1 MSQLQNWLIKNH
13 EPESDKSSPILS
25 KIPSNLV
32 GLIGVADKKTFVST
46 DVLAITSL
54 SVLAPLCSGIKLF
67 RNLDDID
74 GDRVVVYVASFF
86 RSGGGKTS
94 AVNLLKD
101 AFLGWLDEYYATK
114 YHASEKLKEELEKEL
129 EVCKDT
135 QQKRLLIKK
144 LNILKSG
151 VDVFIPNAT
160 EAGLKESLKNG
171 STPLITLDN
180 LGKMIG
186 IAKRN
191 EHVGQLLK
199 MVDEIFDSANF
210 STNRTLSQGRTQNI
224 KIGGLGLYAA
234 STLGNSGLS
243 SKMIY
248 EGLEDGLLN
257 RFLIVFQQ
265 EIEKNIPFEKYLS
278 KEELKE
284 FVIFAKKFYVY
295 ASKHNLLLSE
305 EAKLE
310 AIKFNAKISKEFR
323 TKYSI
328 GDETSGFSSR
338 SITMLYR
345 IAIIFHITEKC
356 ETESFENIEAL
367 LDKTVSFDRE
377 MILLSK
383 ETMLS
388 AIDFFDYVKKEHTF
402 KILDVANQNSR
413 KSASQKV
420 LESIQRLCEKNKHC
434 TVREITQSS
443 RIAQKDGLLQILDD
457 LLLIEKIKK
466 EGEFY
471 TV

>member
-1 MSQLQNWLIKNH
+1 M
-13 EPESDKSSPILS
+13 
-25 KIPSNLV
+25 
-32 GLIGVADKKTFVST
+32 
-46 DVLAITSL
+46 
-54 SVLAPLCSGIKLF
+54 
-67 RNLDDID
+67 
-74 GDRVVVYVASFF
+74 
-86 RSGGGKTS
+86 
-94 AVNLLKD
+94 
-101 AFLGWLDEYYATK
+101 
-114 YHASEKLKEELEKEL
+114 
-129 EVCKDT
+129 
-135 QQKRLLIKK
+135 IKK
-144 LNILKSG
+144 LNTLKSG

-278 KEELKE
+278 REELKE

-295 ASKHNLLLSE
+295 ASKYNLLLSE

-345 IAIIFHITEKC
+345 IAIIFHITERC
-356 ETESFENIEAL
+356 EAESFENIEAL

-377 MILLSK
+377 IILLSK

-402 KILDVANQNSR
+402 KILR
-413 KSASQKV
+413 CCKSK
-420 LESIQRLCEKNKHC
+420 
-434 TVREITQSS
+434 
-443 RIAQKDGLLQILDD
+443 
-457 LLLIEKIKK
+457 
-466 EGEFY
+466 
-471 TV
+471 

>member
-1 MSQLQNWLIKNH
+1 M
-13 EPESDKSSPILS
+13 
-25 KIPSNLV
+25 
-32 GLIGVADKKTFVST
+32 
-46 DVLAITSL
+46 
-54 SVLAPLCSGIKLF
+54 
-67 RNLDDID
+67 
-74 GDRVVVYVASFF
+74 
-86 RSGGGKTS
+86 
-94 AVNLLKD
+94 
-101 AFLGWLDEYYATK
+101 
-114 YHASEKLKEELEKEL
+114 
-129 EVCKDT
+129 
-135 QQKRLLIKK
+135 
-144 LNILKSG
+144 KSG

-191 EHVGQLLK
+191 EHIGQLLK

-234 STLGNSGLS
+234 STLGNTGLS

-295 ASKHNLLLSE
+295 ASKYNLLLSE

-310 AIKFNAKISKEFR
+310 AKKFNAKISKEFR

-345 IAIIFHITEKC
+345 IAIIFHITERC
-356 ETESFENIEAL
+356 EAETFENIEAL

-434 TVREITQSS
+434 TVRENTQSS

-457 LLLIEKIKK
+457 LLSIEKIKK

>member
-1 MSQLQNWLIKNH
+1 MSQSENWLKA
-13 EPESDKSSPILS
+13 EPIIINTIPILS
-25 KIPSNLV
+25 KVPSSLV
-32 GLIGVADKKTFVST
+32 KLIQIADKKTFVST

-54 SVLAPLCSGIKLF
+54 SVLATLCNGIKLF

-101 AFLGWLDEYYATK
+101 AFLGWIDEYYAKK
-114 YHASEKLKEELEKEL
+114 YETNEKLKEEFEKEL
-129 EVCKDT
+129 EVCKDI
-135 QQKRLLIKK
+135 QEKKLLIKK
-144 LNILKSG
+144 LNALKNG

-180 LGKMIG
+180 LGKMIA
-186 IAKRN
+186 ISKRN

-199 MVDEIFDSANF
+199 IVDEIYDSANC
-210 STNRTLSQGRTQNI
+210 STNRTVSQGRTQNI

-243 SKMIY
+243 SKMIQ

-265 EIEKNIPFEKYLS
+265 EINKDIPFEKYLS

-284 FVIFAKKFYVY
+284 FVVFAKKFYVY

-305 EAKLE
+305 EAKQE
-310 AIKFNAKISKEFR
+310 AMKFNTKISKEFR

-328 GDETSGFSSR
+328 GDETSGFSIR

-345 IAIIFHITEKC
+345 IAIIFHIAQNC
-356 ETESFENIEAL
+356 FTESDENIEAI
-367 LDKTVSFDRE
+367 LDKTMSFDRE
-377 MILLSK
+377 VVLISK
-383 ETMLS
+383 ETMQC
-388 AIDFFDYVKKEHTF
+388 AIDFLDYVKKEHTF
-402 KILDVANQNSR
+402 KILDVANQNSK
-413 KSASQKV
+413 KSTSQKV
-420 LESIQRLCEKNKHC
+420 FEAIQRLCEKNRRC
-434 TVREITQSS
+434 TIREITQSS
-443 RIAQKDGLLQILDD
+443 KVTQKDGLLQILDD
-457 LLLIEKIKK
+457 LVSIEKIKK
-466 EGEFY
+466 ESEYY
-471 TV
+471 TL

>member
-1 MSQLQNWLIKNH
+1 MSQLQNWLMLN
-13 EPESDKSSPILS
+13 EPIQNKSDAILS
-25 KIPSNLV
+25 KTPPNLV
-32 GLIGVADKKTFVST
+32 KLIKIADKKTFVSI
-46 DVLAITSL
+46 DVLTITSL
-54 SVLAPLCSGIKLF
+54 SVLAPLCNGIKLF
-67 RNLDDID
+67 RNLDDVD

-101 AFLGWLDEYYATK
+101 AFLGWLDEYYAIK
-114 YHASEKLKEELEKEL
+114 YQESEKVKEELEKEL
-129 EVCKDT
+129 EVCKDV
-135 QQKRLLIKK
+135 QEKKLLIKK
-144 LNILKSG
+144 LNTLKNG

-180 LGKMIG
+180 LGKLIG

-191 EHVGQLLK
+191 EHIGQLLK

-257 RFLIVFQQ
+257 RFLIIFQQ

-284 FVIFAKKFYVY
+284 FVVFAKKFYVY
-295 ASKHNLLLSE
+295 ASKYNLLLSE
-305 EAKLE
+305 EAKIE

-328 GDETSGFSSR
+328 GDETSGFTSR

-345 IAIIFHITEKC
+345 IAMIFHIAENCRK
-356 ETESFENIEAL
+356 ESYKNIEEL
-367 LDKTVSFDRE
+367 LDKKVSFDRE
-377 MILLSK
+377 M
-383 ETMLS
+383 
-388 AIDFFDYVKKEHTF
+388 V
-402 KILDVANQNSR
+402 
-413 KSASQKV
+413 
-420 LESIQRLCEKNKHC
+420 
-434 TVREITQSS
+434 
-443 RIAQKDGLLQILDD
+443 
-457 LLLIEKIKK
+457 LLIKRDDTKCYR
-466 EGEFY
+466 FF
-471 TV
+471 